1 MWADT
6 TLAHHARA
14 GMVLP
19 SDSTDADWVLLEP
32 FLLPPSC
39 VARRRKWP
47 MRRIILFLL
56 RGGLP

>member
-39 VARRRKWP
+39 VALSAQVADAP
-47 MRRIILFLL
+47 DYPLL
-56 RGGLP
+56 MRGGLP